1 MKHAKRLWL
10 LSIAVCAAV
19 VLPYAPACAQQFGG
33 QVLGAG
39 APIANAT
46 VTLFAATSDAPVQ
59 LFQTQSGPD
68 GHFTL
73 PSTRVPG
80 GEIILYFVATGGA
93 PLANR
98 GSGNNPSIAL
108 LTVVGPTPPD
118 ESDYQR
124 DDDHRLGVDARAIS

>member
-1 MKHAKRLWL
+1 VKHAKRLWL

-19 VLPYAPACAQQFGG
+19 VLPYAPAYAQQIEG

-46 VTLFAATSDAPVQ
+46 VTLFAATSDAPIQ

-80 GEIILYFVATGGA
+80 GDTVAKEWQSTA
-93 PLANR
+93 TATH
-98 GSGNNPSIAL
+98 GSR
-108 LTVVGPTPPD
+108 T
-118 ESDYQR
+118 
-124 DDDHRLGVDARAIS
+124 RLGLG